1 MSNILLIDDHKAF
14 CEHVQK
20 TLSLHNFHLEFA
32 TDVHLGLEMALSQ
45 DWGTILLDV
54 VLNQD
59 LNGIQLLKQI
69 INEKPHIP
77 VIMISGASTLD
88 TAVEA
93 TKIGAYDFL
102 EKPLNVNRL
111 LLTINRALE
120 KNRLTSSNQAL
131 INELSERIQ
140 LVGRS
145 KAMQKIFSKVD
156 SIAKTDAKV
165 FVWGESGVGKDLL
178 AKIIHYRSHRESF
191 PIVTINCAALPEN
204 LIESEL
210 FGYVKGAFTG
220 ADEQKEGLIAQAEGG
235 TLYLDEITE
244 MSLQAQAKLLKFLQ
258 DGQYTPIGGTKV
270 RQSNVR
276 IISSTNRDIH
286 KEIQEG
292 RFRQDLFYRLNVV
305 NLFIPPL
312 RERKEDIP
320 PLAEFFLREACN
332 KFGKKITHFSEQAMY
347 LLKNMTW
354 AGNVRQL
361 RSAVERMVLFSNVNF
376 IDYGTA
382 ATAIQMDRTYESVM
396 TTNSYQQ
403 ALKEFERLYFLN
415 LVHSQN
421 GDLKK
426 CAELAGLPLHHLQQK
441 LEILNIPTQGE
452 NPIEHL

>member
-1 MSNILLIDDHKAF
+1 MNKILLIDDHKAF

-20 TLSLHNFHLEFA
+20 TLSLHDLQLEFT
-32 TDVHLGLEMALSQ
+32 TDVHQGLEMALSRE
-45 DWGTILLDV
+45 WGTILLDV
-54 VLNQD
+54 VLNQELD
-59 LNGIQLLKQI
+59 GIQLLKQI
-69 INEKPHIP
+69 ISEKPHEP

-111 LLTINRALE
+111 LLTIKRALE

-131 INELSERIQ
+131 INELSARIQ
-140 LVGRS
+140 LIARS
-145 KAMQKIFSKVD
+145 EAMQKIFSKVD

-165 FVWGESGVGKDLL
+165 FLWGESGVGKDML
-178 AKIIHYRSHRESF
+178 AKIIHYHSYRESF
-191 PIVTINCAALPEN
+191 PLVSINCAAIPEN

-210 FGYVKGAFTG
+210 FGHVKGAFTG
-220 ADEQKEGLIAQAEGG
+220 ADENKEGLIAQAEGG
-235 TLYLDEITE
+235 TLFLDEITE
-244 MSLQAQAKLLKFLQ
+244 MSPQAQAKLLKFLQ
-258 DGQYTPIGGTKV
+258 DGKYTPIGGTKE

-305 NLFIPPL
+305 NLYIPPL
-312 RERKEDIP
+312 RERTEDIP
-320 PLAEFFLREACN
+320 PLAEFFLRNACR
-332 KFGKKITHFSEQAMY
+332 KFGKKITHFSEQAIE
-347 LLKNMTW
+347 LLKTVTW
-354 AGNVRQL
+354 EGNVRQL
-361 RSAVERMVLFSNVNF
+361 KSAVERMVLFSNVNF
-376 IDYGTA
+376 VDYGTA
-382 ATAIQMDRTYESVM
+382 ATAIQMDKTYETVL
-396 TTNSYQQ
+396 TTNSYQH

-426 CAELAGLPLHHLQQK
+426 SAQISGMPEHLLQQK
-441 LEILNIPTQGE
+441 LEKLEISLPQNTQK
-452 NPIEHL
+452 